1 MKNIL
6 LTGGLGYIGSVLTG
20 FLLDEGYKV
29 TILDN
34 NLYKVN
40 SIANFCFDDNLITV
54 LGDVRDES
62 LVSDLLGKN
71 DIIIPLAALVGAPS
85 CNNDPQ
91 TASSVNK
98 DSVGWLLKQKSK
110 SQIIIMPTTNS
121 AYGTGNDNNFCDETS
136 DLNPISLYAKD
147 KVEVENALMQHENVI
162 SLRLATVFGM
172 SPRMRLDLLVNDF
185 VYRALNDKFLVVF
198 EGHFKRNYIHVR
210 DICRCFIHSLKNFK
224 TMKNEIYNVGLS
236 DTNISKLELCNE
248 IKKLISDFYFTE
260 AQFTKDPDQRNYIVS
275 NKKIEK
281 TGFQTEVSLRNGINE
296 LIKGF
301 KFIDNLKYKN
311 A

>member
-1 MKNIL
+1 MQNIL

-54 LGDVRDES
+54 QGDVRDKS
-62 LVSDLLGKN
+62 LISDLLRKN

-91 TASSVNK
+91 AASSVNK

-136 DLNPISLYAKD
+136 NLSPISLYD
-147 KVEVENALMQHENVI
+147 LVGVRL
-162 SLRLATVFGM
+162 SLGLFPYSAEF
-172 SPRMRLDLLVNDF
+172 SP
-185 VYRALNDKFLVVF
+185 
-198 EGHFKRNYIHVR
+198 
-210 DICRCFIHSLKNFK
+210 
-224 TMKNEIYNVGLS
+224 
-236 DTNISKLELCNE
+236 
-248 IKKLISDFYFTE
+248 
-260 AQFTKDPDQRNYIVS
+260 
-275 NKKIEK
+275 
-281 TGFQTEVSLRNGINE
+281 
-296 LIKGF
+296 
-301 KFIDNLKYKN
+301 
-311 A
+311 